1 MIAELTRSSFFKV
14 VGMLTK
20 RLCLV
25 ILVLV
30 IGCHQVGIGADGPTS
45 PANDIGADGPT
56 SPANDTI
63 AEAKFGKQLKINR
76 DALFEGSSEEI
87 RIDAATVMLFSEE
100 PQARR
105 ILLGALSQTE
115 NAAAR
120 IAVCRALSQARASG
134 ERVKNKE
141 DFVQPLFGILTTE
154 TVADAQLAAEATR
167 IFEYRQISGQLGK
180 IVTDSSLPANA
191 RLNAIAALKLQPD
204 KRVIFKLIQLLDD
217 PEKQVAAGSEMALI
231 SLGIPVVG
239 KDAETLKEI
248 IKNIESKGT
257 DAFLRYWI
265 NRQDNEMRELES
277 KLDWWRKQ
285 YLSSLGKIYDGIGE
299 DTSKG
304 KFLAE
309 HLVSSEAVVRLWAL
323 ENVSQ
328 WRQSTKPKL
337 PSELGPILVEL
348 VSDRNRAVRL
358 KTARLL
364 SLMGEL
370 NSAEKLLDQ
379 LEIEQDNEVRMELFV
394 ALGEA
399 CRYAFLPNSKLKIP
413 QQIRKQTLEWA
424 VKYLFEEG
432 SEKAEKGAKVIRKLL
447 EQDGLTSGDVERYL
461 GLLAERYEQEKESAD
476 GALRGELLGA
486 MAGLC
491 AQNVYKAESAKLF
504 KPLFEKA
511 LRDETDLVREAAVKG
526 LIYIDTTRALKIL
539 RKDFVNDSSIE
550 VRQRLIELAGEVG
563 GEGDLVWLVGKIGTT
578 AESEPAWQAM
588 LKIFKR
594 SEAGVLAEWIDKF
607 DSPETKGK
615 LSDEQKLSV
624 LEIGER
630 KAVGENKPEMIKNI
644 REKLASLY
652 SKNGKFAQAADYL
665 GMLHEAGQSVE
676 EKEPILARLVDV
688 YLRGSNVKA
697 AKDLLDNYLLQKDL
711 EPNSVIVRSIENYL
725 TEPAG
730 GVEPKVMLEALSKIV
745 PPEPRP
751 KWQEQLKLWTDR
763 LGQVKW
769 SVEAEEADN

>member
-1 MIAELTRSSFFKV
+1 MRGRPTTRSEETRRKLSADVLKRPKSV
-14 VGMLTK
+14 DVPEMKPVPKKSGGAKPQQRTEIKKTAATNGNTTK
-20 RLCLV
+20 AYTKLR
-25 ILVLV
+25 
-30 IGCHQVGIGADGPTS
+30 
-45 PANDIGADGPT
+45 
-56 SPANDTI
+56 
-63 AEAKFGKQLKINR
+63 AEELRAEKS
-76 DALFEGSSEEI
+76 ESSSENEEDEGKKETKI
-87 RIDAATVMLFSEE
+87 ETTRGSFVQSGAETNTTFNDPRKRAEVAMEVEELVNPSGPPPNTFWPSDAQWLRANGHSELSYE
-100 PQARR
+100 EKCDARNLYR
-105 ILLGALSQTE
+105 GKNPPLVPKDMEWLIE
-115 NAAAR
+115 NDYAASNYEDH
-120 IAVCRALSQARASG
+120 VRAL
-134 ERVKNKE
+134 VE
-141 DFVQPLFGILTTE
+141 D
-154 TVADAQLAAEATR
+154 
-167 IFEYRQISGQLGK
+167 
-180 IVTDSSLPANA
+180 
-191 RLNAIAALKLQPD
+191 
-204 KRVIFKLIQLLDD
+204 
-217 PEKQVAAGSEMALI
+217 KQG
-231 SLGIPVVG
+231 
-239 KDAETLKEI
+239 
-248 IKNIESKGT
+248 ESKFSSEDVKWLILAGFGGC
-257 DAFLRYWI
+257 DKDERD
-265 NRQDNEMRELES
+265 RGCDERDREFALEQ
-277 KLDWWRKQ
+277 RN
-285 YLSSLGKIYDGIGE
+285 
-299 DTSKG
+299 KG
-304 KFLAE
+304 KPWPKGLTGQ
-309 HLVSSEAVVRLWAL
+309 VSTDLH
-323 ENVSQ
+323 
-328 WRQSTKPKL
+328 
-337 PSELGPILVEL
+337 
-348 VSDRNRAVRL
+348 
-358 KTARLL
+358 
-364 SLMGEL
+364 
-370 NSAEKLLDQ
+370 
-379 LEIEQDNEVRMELFV
+379 
-394 ALGEA
+394 
-399 CRYAFLPNSKLKIP
+399 NSKLSK
-413 QQIRKQTLEWA
+413 
-424 VKYLFEEG
+424 VKEPEDPD
-432 SEKAEKGAKVIRKLL
+432 KVIEAPPVK
-447 EQDGLTSGDVERYL
+447 EGGEDKSSSSDEERSDT
-461 GLLAERYEQEKESAD
+461 EKESAD

-511 LRDETDLVREAAVKG
+511 LRDATDLVREAAVKG